1 MAAHLEN
8 GRTRQL
14 LARSLLLSEN
24 GRVKTHVET
33 RSITK
38 LLFFENSLLVLEQHV
53 SEELFSSVGAKI
65 TRNRDTTCTLKSA
78 LLTSPAGGFVLQTIK
93 VSI

>member
-65 TRNRDTTCTLKSA
+65 TRNRDTCTLKSA
-78 LLTSPAGGFVLQTIK
+78 LLTSSAGGFVLQTIK

>member
-65 TRNRDTTCTLKSA
+65 TRNRDTC
-78 LLTSPAGGFVLQTIK
+78 
-93 VSI
+93 SIYIEKCSSYVGRGLCFTDY